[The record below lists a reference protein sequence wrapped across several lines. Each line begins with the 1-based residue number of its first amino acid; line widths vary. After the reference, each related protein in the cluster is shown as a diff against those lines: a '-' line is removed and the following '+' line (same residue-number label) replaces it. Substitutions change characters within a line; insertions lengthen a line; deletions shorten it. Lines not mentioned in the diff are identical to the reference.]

1 MCYTMRYTDEHVLEF
16 TGPAATDILAA
27 LEQKGGKIRAFAM
40 SGPDDALELIV
51 VAATGEATRFPIG
64 DDLEVKVYPDYSGFA
79 YGEEILTEGLHF
91 NAWTYYDYD
100 DTLVVE

>member
-1 MCYTMRYTDEHVLEF
+1 MCYTDEHVLEF
-16 TGPAATDILAA
+16 TGAAATDILAA
-27 LEQKGGKIRAFAM
+27 LEQKGDKIRAFTM

-79 YGEEILTEGLHF
+79 YGEEILVEGSHF
-91 NAWTYYDYD
+91 DAWTYYDHD
-100 DTLVVE
+100 KTLVVE